1 MNANKTPDQ
10 RFLDAQIA
18 LIMGTPDAELDEL
31 LQAAGFDAQDLAARG
46 AGAVE
51 RALAAIEQAG
61 KASAVLEALPVLRQR
76 EVASRLGIRRSV
88 LAALAEHRP
97 LVETIPK
104 RFLERLASEV
114 ETTLE
119 AMRLALTGPVAAV
132 AAQHKSDKAP
142 ELPKRVAFEQ
152 ILRDA
157 AMTEDEIAELMR
169 DDA

>member
-1 MNANKTPDQ
+1 MKAKKTPDQ

-18 LIMGTPDAELDEL
+18 LIMGTQDAELDEL

-51 RALAAIEQAG
+51 RALAAIEQAD
-61 KASAVLEALPVLRQR
+61 KASAALESLPVPRQR
-76 EVASRLGIRRSV
+76 EIASRLGIRRSV
-88 LAALAEHRP
+88 LTALAEHRA

-104 RFLERLASEV
+104 RFLQRLADEV

-119 AMRLALTGPVAAV
+119 VMRLALMGPVLASAS
-132 AAQHKSDKAP
+132 QHKSDKAP
-142 ELPKRVAFEQ
+142 EFPKQVAFEQ
-152 ILRDA
+152 LLRDT